1 MYSSIEHISGAVVSE
16 MKKIYTFFL
25 VIIIGCYSCVEE
37 QNFDQFDD
45 LNIIPTIEA
54 SILYVESPE
63 QVINDAVGAV
73 WYSNTFN
80 FDAFNEAFFADN
92 VVDGVITYE
101 LENTTSKE
109 LEIIFEFLDDT
120 GAVLDTENFRIDPAP
135 TAILTR
141 EIAYGNA
148 TGRSLDIIRN
158 TSSIRV
164 SASNFGDNTSVSNLP
179 DPMIIFR
186 SSAKFRVRLK

>member
-1 MYSSIEHISGAVVSE
+1 
-16 MKKIYTFFL
+16 MKKIYTLFFA
-25 VIIIGCYSCVEE
+25 IIIGFYSCADE

-45 LNIIPTIEA
+45 LDIIPTIEA
-54 SILYVESPE
+54 SLLYVESPE

-73 WYSNTFN
+73 WYINTFN

-109 LEIIFEFLDDT
+109 LEIIIEFLDDSGT
-120 GAVLDTENFRIDPAP
+120 VLDTEMFRIDPAP
-135 TAILTR
+135 TAILMR

-158 TSSIRV
+158 TTAIRV
-164 SASNFGDNTSVSNLP
+164 SASNLGDNTSVSSLP
-179 DPMIIFR
+179 DPMINFR